1 MMRRRPA
8 EPEFNIEDWT
18 PKTKLGKRVKAGELA
33 SIKQLLER
41 GEKILEPEIVDALL
55 KGLET
60 DYVFAGQA
68 KGKFGGGKRR
78 PVRQTQKKTAEGSRL
93 SFTTIAVVGNKNG
106 YVGVGIGKAGETMPS
121 REKATKAARKNI
133 IEVVRGCG
141 SWECNCGETHS
152 LPYAISGRCGSI
164 RLKLMPAPKGTGL
177 AVEGELKKI
186 LKLAG
191 YKDVWS
197 ELRGQASQKRNL
209 VEACMSALR
218 AGTRM
223 RISATQKKNMIVG
236 DGIKREEVRPI
247 KAKADKAKA
256 GKTE

>member
-8 EPEFNIEDWT
+8 EPEFNIEEWD
-18 PKTKLGKRVKAGELA
+18 PKTRLGTRVKAGELV
-33 SIKQLLER
+33 SIKQVLES
-41 GEKILEPEIVDALL
+41 GEKIFEPEIVDVLL

-121 REKATKAARKNI
+121 REKATKAARKNM

-141 SWECNCGETHS
+141 SWECNCGGMHS
-152 LPYAISGRCGSI
+152 LPYAISGRCGSV
-164 RLKLMPAPKGTGL
+164 RLKLLPAPKGTGL
-177 AVEGELKKI
+177 AVENELKKI

-191 YKDVWS
+191 YKDLWS
-197 ELRGQASQKRNL
+197 HVSGQSSKKINL
-209 VEACMSALR
+209 VDACVSALR

-223 RISATQKKNMIVG
+223 RTSAAQKKKMIVG
-236 DGIKREEVRPI
+236 DRNE
-247 KAKADKAKA
+247 
-256 GKTE
+256 